1 MSQWESAYMKN
12 QDTDIASKLL
22 SMTDSARHSLIDFLN
37 PSEMD
42 SDKLDNVVARIER
55 SVALRKRAKA

>member
-1 MSQWESAYMKN
+1 MKN
-12 QDTDIASKLL
+12 TDTDIASKLL
-22 SMTDSARHSLIDFLN
+22 SMTDGARHSLLEFLN

-55 SVALRKRAKA
+55 SVELHRRAEA